1 MKKESLQKDITRVRP
16 PRVHLTYDVETG
28 GAIQKKELPFVAG
41 VLADLSGDA
50 AVPLPPVKNRK
61 FVEIDRDNFDNV
73 LNKMAPRIVFKV
85 DNRLNNDD
93 TKLGVELKFSSMEDF
108 EPQKVAEQVEPLRRL
123 IELRK
128 KLSNLRSSLYGNDK
142 LDKLLQKIIN
152 DHEEIEKLRGEMGA
166 LPVRPGEGN

>member
-85 DNRLNNDD
+85 DNKLNNDD

-142 LDKLLQKIIN
+142 LDKLLQTIIN
-152 DHEEIEKLRGEMGA
+152 DHEEMQKLRGEMGA

>member
-50 AVPLPPVKNRK
+50 VVPLPPVKNRK
-61 FVEIDRDNFDNV
+61 LVEIDRDNFDNV

-85 DNRLNNDD
+85 DNKLNNDD

-152 DHEEIEKLRGEMGA
+152 DHEEIQKLRGEMGA

>member
-85 DNRLNNDD
+85 DNKLNNDD

-142 LDKLLQKIIN
+142 LDKLLQTIIN
-152 DHEEIEKLRGEMGA
+152 DHEEIQKLRGEMGA